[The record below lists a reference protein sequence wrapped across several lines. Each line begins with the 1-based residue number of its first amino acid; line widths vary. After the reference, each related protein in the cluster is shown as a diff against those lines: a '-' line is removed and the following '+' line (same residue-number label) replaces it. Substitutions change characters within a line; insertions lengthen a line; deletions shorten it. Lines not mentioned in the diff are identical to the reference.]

1 MPDGL
6 QAAGYVTEYKIDYY
20 IMQANTSPLQAVR
33 KRAPVQRGDSAPVVG
48 AETSSKPRAA
58 TKHPTSS
65 TSTFQHSTFIVPLHL
80 ISARFNSSKAPKM
93 TSLETAAIPPNIAA
107 QLPSVNF
114 GFDELKER
122 MSKFTL
128 AFDDF
133 IEKRREKALD
143 TRTNFARD
151 VADLNENEKTIKK
164 NIEHYEQ
171 EEIKIAANTE
181 KEIQE
186 TADLENEI
194 STIRSQKAT
203 REAENETLNAQIREQ
218 SAAISKKR
226 AKLLE
231 EKQALASHANHN
243 QPELAFWEDY
253 LGLRIEGAGRLDH
266 VRFIFT
272 CLDPADPDREF
283 EVVVSVESRDY
294 EIIGARPKLD
304 EATKARCL
312 DILNETRSIAKF
324 LKAVRQEF
332 RNGIAN

>member
-1 MPDGL
+1 
-6 QAAGYVTEYKIDYY
+6 
-20 IMQANTSPLQAVR
+20 
-33 KRAPVQRGDSAPVVG
+33 
-48 AETSSKPRAA
+48 
-58 TKHPTSS
+58 
-65 TSTFQHSTFIVPLHL
+65 
-80 ISARFNSSKAPKM
+80 M

-114 GFDELKER
+114 GFEELKER
-122 MSKFTL
+122 MNKFTM
-128 AFDDF
+128 AFDEF
-133 IEKRREKALD
+133 VEKRREKALED
-143 TRTNFARD
+143 RTNFARD
-151 VADLNENEKTIKK
+151 LADIKENQKTVKK

-194 STIRSQKAT
+194 ATIKSQKSH
-203 REAENETLNAQIREQ
+203 RQAENETLNSQIREQ

-231 EKQALASHANHN
+231 EKQALASQANQN

-272 CLDPADPDREF
+272 CLDEKDMDREF
-283 EVVVSVESRDY
+283 EIVVSVESRDY

-304 EATKARCL
+304 DATKGRCL

-324 LKAVRQEF
+324 LKAVREEF
-332 RNGIAN
+332 KKIVRQ

>member
-1 MPDGL
+1 
-6 QAAGYVTEYKIDYY
+6 
-20 IMQANTSPLQAVR
+20 
-33 KRAPVQRGDSAPVVG
+33 
-48 AETSSKPRAA
+48 
-58 TKHPTSS
+58 
-65 TSTFQHSTFIVPLHL
+65 
-80 ISARFNSSKAPKM
+80 M

-122 MSKFTL
+122 MAKFTL
-128 AFDDF
+128 SFDDF
-133 IEKRREKALD
+133 IEKQRERQETVD
-143 TRTNFARD
+143 NH
-151 VADLNENEKTIKK
+151 KTIKK

-186 TADLENEI
+186 TADLESEI

-218 SAAISKKR
+218 SAAITKKR

-231 EKQALASHANHN
+231 EKQALASQANHN

-272 CLDPADPDREF
+272 CLDDADPEREF
-283 EVVVSVESRDY
+283 EIVVSVESRDY

-304 EATKARCL
+304 EAAKARSL
-312 DILNETRSIAKF
+312 EILNDTRSIAKF
-324 LKAVRQEF
+324 LKSVREEF
-332 RNGIAN
+332 RKVGKQP

>member
-1 MPDGL
+1 
-6 QAAGYVTEYKIDYY
+6 
-20 IMQANTSPLQAVR
+20 
-33 KRAPVQRGDSAPVVG
+33 
-48 AETSSKPRAA
+48 
-58 TKHPTSS
+58 
-65 TSTFQHSTFIVPLHL
+65 
-80 ISARFNSSKAPKM
+80 M
-93 TSLETAAIPPNIAA
+93 TSLETASVPPNIAA

-128 AFDDF
+128 GFDEF

-151 VADLNENEKTIKK
+151 VADLAENEKTIKK

-171 EEIKIAANTE
+171 EEIKIASNNE

-194 STIRSQKAT
+194 STIRQQKAT

-218 SAAISKKR
+218 SSAISKRR

-231 EKQALASHANHN
+231 EKQALASQANHN

-272 CLDPADPDREF
+272 CLDPSEPDREF

-324 LKAVRQEF
+324 LRAVRQEF
-332 RNGIAN
+332 KNGVGK